1 MWILAGKIQAY
12 VNGQS
17 QDTQLIAGH
26 DLQTEHCLPVPLT
39 SLRWLE
45 TLFLLLG
52 WQNRDSAEQA
62 TKT

>member
-1 MWILAGKIQAY
+1 MKVTEKWPQYIPVIMWILAGKNRAY

-26 DLQTEHCLPVPLT
+26 DLRTEHCLPVPLT

-45 TLFLLLG
+45 TLFLL
-52 WQNRDSAEQA
+52 
-62 TKT
+62 